1 MAMAK
6 EMPVNAIARLVG
18 EHDTRIW
25 RVLHHYVEEARSEQ
39 DYSRVCTVGMD
50 ETSSKRGHNY
60 ITVFVDMD
68 KSMVL
73 FATPGKDAATLAA
86 FKEDLEAHGGQAQNI
101 KQTCCDMSPA
111 FIRGIEDT
119 FE

>member
-1 MAMAK
+1 
-6 EMPVNAIARLVG
+6 
-18 EHDTRIW
+18 
-25 RVLHHYVEEARSEQ
+25 
-39 DYSRVCTVGMD
+39 MD

-68 KSMVL
+68 KSKVL
-73 FATPGKDAATLAA
+73 FATPGKDAATLTA

-101 KQTCCDMSPA
+101 KQTCCDMYPA

-119 FE
+119 FENATITFDRYHIVKIINEALDEVRRQEQKTRPELKKTRFLG